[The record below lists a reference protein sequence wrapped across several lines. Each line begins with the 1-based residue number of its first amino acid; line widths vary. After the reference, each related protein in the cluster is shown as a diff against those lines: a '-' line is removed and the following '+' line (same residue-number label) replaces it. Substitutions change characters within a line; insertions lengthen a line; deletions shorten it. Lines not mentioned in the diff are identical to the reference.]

1 MLRRVLDATR
11 QSMLDDAKHLSGAL
25 ARDQLVLCIKLLDLN
40 AAKLCLQFPKALE
53 SVFLRPEA
61 SQTRFADAATQGL
74 RLEQLEQ
81 MDEAQVQERVVIA
94 RVLQQVLMATQE
106 VLPDLDRYVC
116 AQQGLRQVSAMHNPL
131 RPDNYILALHE
142 LMSQGNLPPNVRSIW
157 MQHMAGTL
165 GESLAESYKFLV
177 SQLKNSSVP
186 LETAKHGHLPDV
198 NGSTSSA
205 RGHEPRVVW
214 VPRSRPTALTLG
226 RLRRLMTKELDLA
239 ASEPHEK
246 PNATAK
252 KLTKSSKESFA
263 LQFTREFEGQPEDGA
278 LTTDFDAT
286 VPAAFEALKE
296 MQPVDRD
303 QLMQRM
309 EQVTLATNGSSGAL
323 KVDLSLREKLI
334 SEAKGIGQVLSL
346 EVVALMIDNLAQDQR
361 LLEPVRR
368 VIVQLEAAL
377 LRLVRVDVRFFSD
390 KKHPARRLLQEI
402 SEQGLAFCAITEPL
416 FNVYLESLNRYVVPL
431 SELSIDSAQPFAA
444 ALANLTLEWEL
455 NGIKDRVLHQV
466 DDAKTALKAAERRNI
481 LASKIATDMR
491 SNIELKKM
499 PQGIVDFLLGP
510 WAQVMATAQLRRQ
523 KGDGDLSGYKALVG
537 MLLWSAQPEITCKDI
552 DKLTQLV
559 PRLLTGLRGGL
570 RLIDYPS
577 TKTSLFFDILMKLH
591 QQAFN
596 QKLVAVVST
605 TTSTGSASLSG
616 EQDGWVAPAEAK
628 VSGFMA
634 MDEAVG
640 VLNAPVAEPQNSI
653 YETNTVQD
661 PVLAVL
667 SEGCWVELQVS
678 HAWLR
683 TQLTWISPQKT
694 MYLFTDVQG
703 RAQSM
708 TKRMLLRLSQA
719 GAFKVVSEQPVV
731 EDALDAVVHT
741 AMVNSLD
748 LRLQ

>member
-1 MLRRVLDATR
+1 
-11 QSMLDDAKHLSGAL
+11 
-25 ARDQLVLCIKLLDLN
+25 
-40 AAKLCLQFPKALE
+40 
-53 SVFLRPEA
+53 
-61 SQTRFADAATQGL
+61 
-74 RLEQLEQ
+74 
-81 MDEAQVQERVVIA
+81 
-94 RVLQQVLMATQE
+94 
-106 VLPDLDRYVC
+106 
-116 AQQGLRQVSAMHNPL
+116 
-131 RPDNYILALHE
+131 
-142 LMSQGNLPPNVRSIW
+142 

-165 GESLAESYKFLV
+165 GEGLGESYKFLI
-177 SQLKNSSVP
+177 SQLKNSGAP
-186 LETAKHGHLPDV
+186 LEITKHGQLPDV
-198 NGSTSSA
+198 NGTTLTA
-205 RGHEPRVVW
+205 RGQEPRVVW
-214 VPRSRPTALTLG
+214 APRSRHTALTLG
-226 RLRRLMTKELDLA
+226 RLRRLMTKELDP
-239 ASEPHEK
+239 ASSEQHEK
-246 PNATAK
+246 PEAMVRNLA
-252 KLTKSSKESFA
+252 KSSKESFA
-263 LQFTREFEGQPEDGA
+263 LQFTREFEDQPEEVA

-296 MQPVDRD
+296 MQPVERD

-309 EQVTLATNGSSGAL
+309 EQVTLATKGSSGAL

-334 SEAKGIGQVLSL
+334 SEANGIGQVLSL

-368 VIVQLEAAL
+368 VIVQLESAL

-402 SEQGLAFCAITEPL
+402 SEQGLAFCDISEPL
-416 FNVYLESLNRYVVPL
+416 FKVYLESLHRYVVPL
-431 SELSIDSAQPFAA
+431 SELTIDSAQPFATA
-444 ALANLTLEWEL
+444 FASLTLDWEM

-523 KGDGDLSGYKALVG
+523 KGDDDLSGYKALVG

-596 QKLVAVVST
+596 QKLVAIVSA
-605 TTSTGSASLSG
+605 TTSTGSLSLSG

-634 MDEAVG
+634 MDDAVD
-640 VLNAPVAEPQNSI
+640 VLNASVAESQIPT
-653 YETNTVQD
+653 YETDAVPD

-667 SEGCWVELQVS
+667 SEGCWVELRVTR
-678 HAWLR
+678 AWSR
-683 TQLTWISPQKT
+683 TQLTWISPQKS

-708 TKRMLLRLSQA
+708 TKRMLLRLRQA